1 MDRGTFVQIKIEVM
15 KMMKEEKTI
24 RQLKKEAMLLKI
36 KGYYNMTKSELAEVI
51 SRRRM
56 ELSKKIRELDKMEL
70 DELRKLS
77 REFDLKIPW
86 KSTRNTFI
94 KKVREFL
101 ENLKLSGEAEE
112 QRSES
117 PNLSRQN
124 VSSFETEVSQSIEK
138 PSQKISPL
146 PSTYFKDKFFGF
158 EVNPNWIFFYW
169 DFSNKTLDLIKNHL
183 TLTLR
188 VYDVTYIEFNGTNA
202 HRTFEMEIDKN
213 TRKYYIFV
221 PQSGADYIAEIGYK
235 ENNRFMPL
243 LRSNLV
249 STPPS
254 SAKIAQMELWMDLKT
269 RRKFTEM
276 SPSRRVL
283 RIEKLTGL
291 SSMPTSQFKSG
302 GAFFVLSGRRGS

>member
-1 MDRGTFVQIKIEVM
+1 
-15 KMMKEEKTI
+15 MKEEKTI

-56 ELSKKIRELDKMEL
+56 ELSKKIHELDKMEI

-77 REFDLKIPW
+77 KEFDLKIPW
-86 KSTRNTFI
+86 KSTRSTFV
-94 KKVREFL
+94 KKVRKLL
-101 ENLKLSGEAEE
+101 ESLKLNGEVEE
-112 QRSES
+112 QKSE
-117 PNLSRQN
+117 NAKLSHQN
-124 VSSFETEVSQSIEK
+124 VSSFETQISQDIEK
-138 PSQKISPL
+138 PSQKITPL
-146 PSTYFKDKFFGF
+146 PSSYFKDKFFGF
-158 EVNPNWIFFYW
+158 EVNPNWIYFYW
-169 DFSNKTLDLIKNHL
+169 DFSSKSLEIIKNHL
-183 TLTLR
+183 NLALR

-202 HRTFEMEIDKN
+202 HRTFEMEIDRN
-213 TRKYYIFV
+213 MLKYYVFV

-276 SPSRRVL
+276 SPSKKVL
-283 RIEKLTGL
+283 RIERLVGL
-291 SSMPTSQFKSG
+291 SSMPMSQFKSG
-302 GAFFVLSGRRGS
+302 EAFFILSGRRGS